1 MSKSLGNYILARD
14 LLKKYDP
21 TVIRLFLANSHYRKQ
36 VDFNQPAIKHS
47 QRLLDRIN
55 RTLELIENS
64 PGGNGNN
71 LDIEII
77 KFEKE
82 FIKAMEDD
90 LNTVLAIKSI
100 MRFIKQVNA
109 SLDNKKPVLDS
120 VKEKILELIG
130 ILGIDIDSLYHKEK
144 YHELAISLIDLLIM
158 IRKDLREAEMYQL
171 SDRIR
176 TRLTGLGVIL
186 EDKADETLWRFNKK
200 NSSKA

>member
-1 MSKSLGNYILARD
+1 
-14 LLKKYDP
+14 
-21 TVIRLFLANSHYRKQ
+21 
-36 VDFNQPAIKHS
+36 
-47 QRLLDRIN
+47 
-55 RTLELIENS
+55 
-64 PGGNGNN
+64 
-71 LDIEII
+71 
-77 KFEKE
+77 
-82 FIKAMEDD
+82 MEDD

-109 SLDNKKPVLDS
+109 ALDDKKTVLDS

-130 ILGIDIDSLYHKEK
+130 ILGIDINSLYPKEK
-144 YHELAISLIDLLIM
+144 YHELAISLIDILIM

-186 EDKADETLWRFNKK
+186 EDKADETLWRFNKE